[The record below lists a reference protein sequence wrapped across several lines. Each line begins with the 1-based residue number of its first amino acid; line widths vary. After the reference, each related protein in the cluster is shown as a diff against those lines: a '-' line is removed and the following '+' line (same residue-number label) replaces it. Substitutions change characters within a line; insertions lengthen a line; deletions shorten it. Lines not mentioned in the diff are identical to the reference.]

1 MTQGATGPGFRFQ
14 KRLLVFAKHFI
25 IKTMQIKRFCLCLF
39 TLMALFPATAADT
52 RSRPLVSPMF
62 GDHMVLQR
70 GKPNPVWGWVK
81 PGETVKVE
89 IAGHRV
95 KAVADAGGRWQAEI
109 QPPAPGGPYTLK
121 IIGPDQTIEFHEVLV
136 GDVWL
141 CGGQSNMELG
151 IGLVNNAAEEIESA
165 NHPEIR
171 LFLLNHK
178 ISYSPAPVPGGAW
191 KICSPQTIT
200 EGGWQGFSAV
210 AYFFGCRV
218 QQDIHVPVGL
228 IEDCWGG
235 TPVESWMS
243 PAALHK
249 VGGYDSKLAGIER
262 LGTKPGPQY
271 GSFLMHWLDEY
282 DLGISNKWKAAD
294 LDDADWQTVH
304 VPGAFEEMGLADVPC
319 ICWFRKEITLPDPL
333 PAGKAT
339 IYLGSIEK
347 MDTTYINGHEVGISS
362 WVENPRAYDIAGG
375 ILKPGTNLVVIRVF
389 KWKSKDGFLSGPDV
403 MRLELGDKTSVPLAG
418 EWKGKLSCN
427 AKPPHPMPLD
437 FENYPTMPAVLD
449 LGMIDPVA
457 PLAIKGA
464 IWYQGEANFT
474 QAYRY
479 RTLLPAMI
487 GDWRNL
493 FGQGDFPF
501 YIVSLPAF
509 MERRNE
515 PGTDGW
521 AELREAQALTA
532 QIVPH
537 CGLAVTVD
545 TGDAD
550 NIHPKNKVPVGD
562 RLAYCALAETYG
574 EKIPYQGPTFVSA
587 KFLPGALNLNFT
599 HADGGLVVKG
609 DKLGEFSIAGK
620 DRKWH
625 WAAARI
631 EGDGVVVSSPEVPD
645 PVAARYAWQAN
656 PLATLYNGAG
666 LPAVPFRTDDWPEST
681 EK

>member
-1 MTQGATGPGFRFQ
+1 
-14 KRLLVFAKHFI
+14 
-25 IKTMQIKRFCLCLF
+25 MQTKRFCLCVF
-39 TLMALFPATAADT
+39 AFATLLSATAADQ
-52 RSRPLVSPMF
+52 PALPFVSPMF
-62 GDHMVLQR
+62 SDNLVLQR
-70 GKPNPVWGWVK
+70 GKPDPIWGWAK
-81 PGETVKVE
+81 PGDVIKVE
-89 IAGHRV
+89 IAGHTA
-95 KAVADAGGRWQAEI
+95 KAVAGADGRWQAEI

-121 IIGPDQTIEFHEVLV
+121 ITGPDQTVEFHEVLV

-151 IGLVNNAAEEIESA
+151 IGLVNDATEEIKAA

-171 LFLLNHK
+171 LFLVNHK
-178 ISYSPAPVPGGAW
+178 VAYSPAKVPDANGGW
-191 KICSPQTIT
+191 KICSPQTIS
-200 EGGWQGFSAV
+200 EGGWGGFSAV
-210 AYFFGCRV
+210 AYFFGRRL
-218 QQDIHVPVGL
+218 QQDTHLPVGL
-228 IEDCWGG
+228 IEDCVGG
-235 TPVESWMS
+235 SPVESWTS

-249 VGGYDSKLAGIER
+249 AGGYDPKLAGIER
-262 LGTKPGPQY
+262 LSAKPGPRY

-282 DLGISNKWKAAD
+282 DIGISNHWATAD
-294 LDDADWQTVH
+294 ANDSDWQTVH
-304 VPGAFEEMGLADVPC
+304 IPGAFAEMGLAEVPC
-319 ICWFRKEITLPDPL
+319 VCWFRREIVLPEPL
-333 PAGKAT
+333 PAGQAS
-339 IYLGSIEK
+339 IHLGWIEK
-347 MDTTYINGHEVGISS
+347 MDTTYINGHWVGASS
-362 WVENPRAYDIAGG
+362 WVEHNRDYDVPRND
-375 ILKPGTNLVVIRVF
+375 LKPGTNLVTLSIF
-389 KWKSKDGFLSGPDV
+389 KLKSKDSFLSKPDGMHLDV
-403 MRLELGDKTSVPLAG
+403 SSTVVPLAG
-418 EWKGKLSCN
+418 EWKGKLSFN
-427 AKPPHPMPLD
+427 AQPPHPMPLD
-437 FENYPTMPAVLD
+437 FENYPTMPAVLY
-449 LGMIDPVA
+449 LGMIAPVA

-487 GDWRNL
+487 DNWRDL

-501 YIVSLPAF
+501 YIVGLPAF

-532 QIVPH
+532 KNVPD
-537 CGLAVTVD
+537 CGLAITVD

-574 EKIPYQGPTFVSA
+574 EKIPYQGPAYSSM
-587 KFLPGALNLNFT
+587 KHLPGSLKLNFAHT
-599 HADGGLVVKG
+599 DGGLVVKG
-609 DKLGEFSIAGK
+609 DKLGEFSIAGP

-625 WAAARI
+625 WAEARI
-631 EGDGVVVSSPEVPD
+631 EGNSVVVSSPQVPD

-681 EK
+681 QH